1 MLAGPLALLG
11 ALVAGILAG
20 ERLGPSSAWM
30 TLVVGLLAAAI
41 ALFSRSPVRVLIA
54 MLACAL
60 IGTAVMRRALDGQAH
75 SPLGVVVDARATGVV
90 RATLIDDPGGA
101 SRFTTRVLVR
111 VAAVG
116 FGPRAGTDAGGR
128 VLLASASGDVAGRL
142 RLLEAGDDVV
152 LRGWFHPLTG
162 FDVRSRWRHAVG
174 AFGATELLGFVPARS
189 PLAVAANRLRALVLH
204 GGDRLPPAE
213 RALMAGFLLGDT
225 RQVPP
230 QVITDFRD
238 AGLSHLLAV
247 SGENVAFVLLLASWV
262 LRRFALRGRFIG
274 ALVVIVLFGAMTRWE
289 PSVLRASVMIGCAMT
304 ARFVGRPTSGLR
316 ALTLAV
322 LALLFL
328 DPFLLHSV
336 GFLLSCGASAGIALF
351 SEPIAR
357 RLPGPWWLGESLGVT
372 TAAQLGVAP
381 VLIPVF
387 GSMPLAALPANVL
400 AAPLVGPLTIWGL
413 LAGVVGGVA
422 GRWSPALATLLE
434 LPSRALLDA
443 VMGIAHAMAQ
453 LPVAVDGRAAW
464 ALIALAALAAAAH
477 RLRASYSLRSGQ
489 SFRPPRSKTHPRS
502 SDGSEE

>member
-1 MLAGPLALLG
+1 LLAGPLALLG

-30 TLVVGLLAAAI
+30 TLVVGLAAAAI
-41 ALFSRSPVRVLIA
+41 ALLSRSPVRVLIA
-54 MLACAL
+54 MLACTL

-75 SPLGVVVDARATGVV
+75 SPLGVVVDTRATGVV
-90 RATLIDDPGGA
+90 RATLVDDPGGP
-101 SRFTTRVLVR
+101 SRFTTHVLIRVVSTGSGR
-111 VAAVG
+111 
-116 FGPRAGTDAGGR
+116 RADTDAGGR

-142 RLLEAGDDVV
+142 RLLEAGDAVV

-174 AFGATELLGFVPARS
+174 AFGATELLGFAPARS
-189 PLAVAANRLRALVLH
+189 PLPVAANRLRALVLH

-262 LRRFALRGRFIG
+262 LRRFGLRGRFIG
-274 ALVVIVLFGAMTRWE
+274 ALAVIVLFGAMTRWE

-304 ARFVGRPTSGLR
+304 ARFMGRPTSGLR

-328 DPFLLHSV
+328 DPFLVHSV

-357 RLPGPWWLGESLGVT
+357 RLPGPRWLGESLGVT
-372 TAAQLGVAP
+372 TAAQIGVAP

-422 GRWSPALATLLE
+422 GRWSPQLATLLE

-464 ALIALAALAAAAH
+464 ALIALAALVAAAH
-477 RLRASYSLRSGQ
+477 KSRTFRSGQ
-489 SFRPPRSKTHPRS
+489 SFRPSRSKTHPRS
-502 SDGSEE
+502 RDEKAE